1 MKQRRN
7 RIGRI
12 AEKEG
17 IEAGKKEIKD
27 ETLRKGQGKEMK
39 VVKHKISKGPSVFL
53 GGSESACQCRRH
65 SKCWFYFSQDDPLE
79 YEIAT
84 NSTMLA

>member
-17 IEAGKKEIKD
+17 IGAGKKEIQN
-27 ETLRKGQGKEMK
+27 EALRKGQGKEMK
-39 VVKHKISKGPSVFL
+39 VVKHKISKGRSVFL
-53 GGSESACQCRRH
+53 GGTESACQCRRH
-65 SKCWFYFSQDDPLE
+65 SKCRFYLSQDDPLE
-79 YEIAT
+79 FEIAT
-84 NSTMLA
+84 HSTMLA